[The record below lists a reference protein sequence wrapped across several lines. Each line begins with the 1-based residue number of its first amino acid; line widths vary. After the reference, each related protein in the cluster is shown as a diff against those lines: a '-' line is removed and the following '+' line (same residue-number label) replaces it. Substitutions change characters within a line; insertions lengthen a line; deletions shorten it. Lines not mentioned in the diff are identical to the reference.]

1 MSHTEDLEKKIVE
14 TAKQVFMEKGFQN
27 TSMSDIAAA
36 VGISRTALHYYFR
49 TKDKIFQAVF
59 GTLVLSF
66 TPKIQDILSKDAPFF
81 EKVDRII
88 DEYFRIFSENPYL
101 PRFIMGEVNRDAG
114 HLLSVAEKMG
124 FEQYIHAVIEAI
136 EVEIAAGHIRRV
148 PVHVILL
155 SFVSQVTF
163 PFMARKLIYQILC
176 GENKEE
182 DFKAVV
188 EECKRSVSL
197 QMRLLLDP
205 ANKVPI
211 PQTMC

>member
-182 DFKAVV
+182 DFMAVV

>member
-27 TSMSDIAAA
+27 TSMSDIASA
-36 VGISRTALHYYFR
+36 VGINRTALHYYFR
-49 TKDKIFQAVF
+49 TKDKIFQSVF

-66 TPKIQDILSKDAPFF
+66 TPKIQDILSGNATFF

-124 FEQYIHAVIEAI
+124 FEQYIHAVIEA
-136 EVEIAAGHIRRV
+136 VEAEMEAGHIRRV
-148 PVHVILL
+148 PVHVIFL

-163 PFMARKLIYQILC
+163 PFMARKLIYQTLC

-205 ANKVPI
+205 ANKVQI